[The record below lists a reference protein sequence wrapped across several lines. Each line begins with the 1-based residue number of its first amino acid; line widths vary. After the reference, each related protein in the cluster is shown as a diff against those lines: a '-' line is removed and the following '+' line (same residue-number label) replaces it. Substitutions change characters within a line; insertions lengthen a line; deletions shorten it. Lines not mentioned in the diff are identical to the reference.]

1 MSKYDPL
8 GHFLATQRFNE
19 VPMTFAQIEKVLG
32 FPLPEKSPAYRAW
45 WSNNPDNSQM
55 TKVWL
60 SAGFRTEKVDLA
72 SGRLVFRRIVPRNG
86 HRGSDPCDNTGSRK
100 PGQHPGFGAM
110 KGLTTIAPNTDL
122 TAPADPDWGN
132 YLG

>member
-8 GHFLATQRFNE
+8 GHFLVSQRFNE

-32 FPLPEKSPAYRAW
+32 FPLPEKSPTYRAW
-45 WSNNPDNSQM
+45 WSNNPLNNQM

-60 SAGFRTEKVDLA
+60 EAGFQTEKVDLA
-72 SGRLVFRRIVPRNG
+72 SGRLVFRRIEPLNG
-86 HRGSDPCDNTGSRK
+86 RRGSEPCDNTGSRK
-100 PGQHPGFGAM
+100 PDHHPGFGAM

-122 TAPADPDWGN
+122 AAPADPDWGN